1 VISKDDGGFAAILAR
16 IRETRQ
22 NPVAERE
29 TLAEVETIRHA
40 REAHRLGRAYLD
52 LERLDEA
59 AYWLERAA
67 GAEMPGA
74 HDELSD
80 VRARLR
86 ADRPG
91 PAPAQ
96 GGAIHDRLDLMTT
109 VLTLVEEANRL
120 LDDANDMVGRVGPI
134 PDDDTA
140 TVLPHLNEAVGRGLS
155 LLSQLSESAARMNMF
170 AMDVAAWLEEIV
182 RPAAATTPQVQTKV
196 DEMPVVSL
204 AKSPLVVYGC
214 GSMLLSLLDRRWSE
228 QYRRALT
235 DPHLRSIVAPVA
247 AGATLLPW
255 AVRHPHLWPVASEA
269 EPLWWVDTPATTD
282 TGALQLLMLT
292 TEESRDVARPVCA
305 RLLYDPDDVDLVQ
318 LLVHRDATVR
328 VGVPLGVLAAAV
340 DQLTGALV
348 LPAATRTVAVPVP
361 SAPGRADDN
370 AIVNIPVAG
379 LEGFVRRAGAMR
391 PG

>member
-1 VISKDDGGFAAILAR
+1 MISKDDGGFAAILAR

-22 NPVAERE
+22 DPVTERA
-29 TLAEVETIRHA
+29 TLAEVEKIQHA

-74 HDELSD
+74 HDELDD
-80 VRARLR
+80 VRARLGGER
-86 ADRPG
+86 PSPVPADCP
-91 PAPAQ
+91 PT
-96 GGAIHDRLDLMTT
+96 DLLTT
-109 VLTLVEEANRL
+109 VLTLVEAVNRL
-120 LDDANDMVGRVGPI
+120 LNDANDLVGRVGPV
-134 PDDDTA
+134 PDEDTA
-140 TVLPHLNEAVGRGLS
+140 TVLPQLNDAVGRGLS

-182 RPAAATTPQVQTKV
+182 RPVAATAPPEVQPTV
-196 DEMPVVSL
+196 DALPVVSL
-204 AKSPLVVYGC
+204 PKPPLVVYEC
-214 GSMLLSLLDRRWSE
+214 SSMLVSLLDRRWSE
-228 QYRRALT
+228 QYRRAL
-235 DPHLRSIVAPVA
+235 HLGSIVAPVA

-255 AVRHPHLWPVASEA
+255 ALRHPHLWPFVSEA
-269 EPLWWVDTPATTD
+269 EPLWWVDTPASAG

-305 RLLYDPDDVDLVQ
+305 RLLYDPDDADLVQ

-361 SAPGRADDN
+361 SAPGRAGDN